1 MKFEDLKKSLLEKVD
16 YAYFLHGID
25 EYLLSSAYQLIL
37 KYSKLDFEDLNLI
50 QFKEG
55 IIDCSQVVRALETM
69 PVFCDK
75 KVVYLDLRMSKL
87 SDIKNSKDLN
97 EYLDRP
103 NSSSVLI
110 VNIGS
115 NSAIKCFDEKKMISV
130 DCDRLPFNIISLK
143 IKQIAEKAGKTID
156 SNSIKLLND
165 FSLGDLAKIIVELNK
180 LIGYVGDKIEITES
194 DIKELVTP
202 SIEYQVFELTD
213 ALSKKNSKR
222 VFEII
227 NAMKSKKEEFKTLPS
242 LIFSHFRRLFMVALN
257 QDKRQSELAQ
267 MLGVK
272 EYAVKMTQM
281 QIKLFSKSQLKKLN
295 ELCAKVDFDLKQSN
309 ISIDNAVSEIIL
321 NVLNI

>member
-97 EYLDRP
+97 EYLDSP

-110 VNIGS
+110 VNVGS
-115 NSAIKCFDEKKMISV
+115 NSTIKCFDEKKMISV
-130 DCDRLPFNIISLK
+130 DCDRLPFNIVALK

-180 LIGYVGDKIEITES
+180 LIGYVGDKNAITES

-202 SIEYQVFELTD
+202 SIE
-213 ALSKKNSKR
+213 
-222 VFEII
+222 
-227 NAMKSKKEEFKTLPS
+227 
-242 LIFSHFRRLFMVALN
+242 
-257 QDKRQSELAQ
+257 
-267 MLGVK
+267 
-272 EYAVKMTQM
+272 
-281 QIKLFSKSQLKKLN
+281 LFSYDIK
-295 ELCAKVDFDLKQSN
+295 
-309 ISIDNAVSEIIL
+309 
-321 NVLNI
+321 